1 MFKSLIA
8 FVILLTLS
16 ATGFA
21 GERKMLTDLPAAITT
36 ASKDN
41 KLIFIQYGREAC
53 GNCQS
58 LKRLINARKVKL
70 FESEF
75 VLVELDCD
83 NKDVAKEFYGK
94 YRSLLT
100 DAKTLPFVI
109 IAKPDGTPVSAITA
123 YQDAGEYNKFIT
135 DAKKKAKTAN

>member
-1 MFKSLIA
+1 MIKYLLA
-8 FVILLTLS
+8 ALTLLAFS

-21 GERKMLTDLPAAITT
+21 GERKMLTSLPTAIET

-41 KLIFIQYGREAC
+41 KLIFITYGREAC

-58 LKRLINARKVKL
+58 LKKLINERKVKL
-70 FESEF
+70 FDSEF
-75 VLVELDCD
+75 VLVDLDCD
-83 NKDVAKEFYGK
+83 DKAVAREFYGK

-109 IAKPDGTPVSAITA
+109 VAKSDGTPVAAITS
-123 YQDAGEYNKFIT
+123 YKDAGAYNKFIM
-135 DAKKKAKTAN
+135 DAKKQANAAK

>member
-1 MFKSLIA
+1 MSKSFITFALFLA
-8 FVILLTLS
+8 LCV
-16 ATGFA
+16 TGLA

-36 ASKDN
+36 AAKDN

-70 FESEF
+70 FDSEF

-83 NKDVAKEFYGK
+83 NKEVARAINGK
-94 YRSLLT
+94 YRALLG
-100 DAKTLPFVI
+100 DARTLPFVVV
-109 IAKPDGTPVSAITA
+109 AKSDGTPVAAISS
-123 YQDAGEYNKFIT
+123 YQDADAYNKFII
-135 DAKKKAKTAN
+135 DAKKKAKASN